1 MNRGDVI
8 ALADDGLNITVKR
21 NQKAKF
27 LIFTIR
33 KVFLAFM
40 IEDTLWSPFEMLEL
54 VISLTLNT
62 VTIPPNTLASCPSQR
77 LNPKK

>member
-1 MNRGDVI
+1 
-8 ALADDGLNITVKR
+8 
-21 NQKAKF
+21 
-27 LIFTIR
+27 
-33 KVFLAFM
+33 M

-62 VTIPPNTLASCPSQR
+62 VTIPPNTLVSCPSQR